1 MYNEIWSVFK
11 QNSFLE
17 LDHLNEKE
25 EGHIKTKLLK
35 QQLYILFN
43 SLLNIVSFFI
53 KLTLDKQFSIKS

>member
-11 QNSFLE
+11 QNSFLK